1 MVKMLGTKDGRT
13 FLGIGLSYSNLERLK
28 AGRPIHFNAEEMH
41 LPAIAVSDVIIFAG
55 ETEDS
60 MRDELQQ
67 AGALDGTRILED
79 QRVSQ

>member
-1 MVKMLGTKDGRT
+1 MVKMLGTKEGRV
-13 FLGIGLSYSNLERLK
+13 FLGIGLSYGNLERLK
-28 AGRPIHFNAEEMH
+28 AGRPIHFNAEEMN
-41 LPAIAVSDVIIFAG
+41 LPTLVVSEVIIFAG

-79 QRVSQ
+79 RRVAQ